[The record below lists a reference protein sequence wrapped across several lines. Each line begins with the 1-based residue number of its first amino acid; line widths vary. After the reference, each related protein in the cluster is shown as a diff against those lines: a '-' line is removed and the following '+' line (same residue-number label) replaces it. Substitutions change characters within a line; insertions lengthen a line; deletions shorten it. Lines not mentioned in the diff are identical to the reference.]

1 MIQLP
6 SSSIEW
12 RDRGKRA
19 ANAAVVVLCYLIVL
33 AGILY
38 SMAGGSH

>member
-6 SSSIEW
+6 TPQIEW
-12 RDRGKRA
+12 RDNGKKVV
-19 ANAAVVVLCYLIVL
+19 NAAVVVLCYLIIF

-38 SMAGGSH
+38 SIASGPQ

>member
-6 SSSIEW
+6 SPTMEW

-19 ANAAVVVLCYLIVL
+19 ANAAVVILCYLIVL

-38 SMAGGSH
+38 SMAGGPH